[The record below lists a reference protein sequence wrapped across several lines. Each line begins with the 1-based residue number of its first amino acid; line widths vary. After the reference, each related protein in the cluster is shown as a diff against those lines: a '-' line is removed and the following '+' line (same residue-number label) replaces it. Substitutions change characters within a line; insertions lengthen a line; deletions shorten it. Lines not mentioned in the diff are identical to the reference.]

1 MIRQRR
7 RAGVRKAGN
16 TFEIAVGPQ
25 LLVGVLGVVAVIA
38 MLLIGIAIGRRNTA
52 PVTASNPAAQTGQT
66 IQVPAGSVDS
76 AITNMAVAPQ
86 PAVQTQKPV
95 SEQEKPITDA
105 ARIALPELATSNYQY
120 SFGKIT
126 ELGKVSR
133 TFKIKN
139 IGKKQLD
146 IATVNSSCGCTSA
159 LVGERSVP
167 PGGETSFRVEFDP
180 SSYQEAN
187 TLVNAW
193 VTIAS
198 SDPLAP
204 VVKLDFTAEV
214 ILKK

>member
-1 MIRQRR
+1 M
-7 RAGVRKAGN
+7 
-16 TFEIAVGPQ
+16 GPQ

-52 PVTASNPAAQTGQT
+52 PATAQATQTGQT
-66 IQVPAGSVDS
+66 VQVPAGSVDN
-76 AITNMAVAPQ
+76 AITNMSVAPQ

-105 ARIALPELATSNYQY
+105 PRIAVPELATSNYQY

-126 ELGKVSR
+126 QLGKVTR
-133 TFKIKN
+133 TFQIKN

-146 IATVNSSCGCTSA
+146 ISIVNSSCGCTSA
-159 LVGERSVP
+159 LVGDRNVP

-193 VTIAS
+193 VTVAS
-198 SDPLAP
+198 NDPLAP
-204 VVKLDFTAEV
+204 VVKLDFSAEV

>member
-7 RAGVRKAGN
+7 PAGIRKAGN
-16 TFEIAVGPQ
+16 AFEIAVGPQ

-38 MLLIGIAIGRRNTA
+38 MLLIGIAIGRRNTTPA
-52 PVTASNPAAQTGQT
+52 TANTATQTGQT
-66 IQVPAGSVDS
+66 VQVPAGSVDN
-76 AITNMAVAPQ
+76 AITNMSVAPQ

-105 ARIALPELATSNYQY
+105 PRIALPELAPTGYQY
-120 SFGKIT
+120 QFGKIT
-126 ELGKVSR
+126 TPGKVTR
-133 TFKIKN
+133 NFKIKN
-139 IGKKQLD
+139 IGKQQLD
-146 IATVNSSCGCTSA
+146 IAMVNSSCGCTSA
-159 LVGERSVP
+159 LVGDRVVP

-180 SSYQEAN
+180 SAYQEAN

-193 VTIAS
+193 VTVAS
-198 SDPLAP
+198 NDPLAP

>member
-7 RAGVRKAGN
+7 PAGVRKTGN

-52 PVTASNPAAQTGQT
+52 PATAANPSVQSGQT
-66 IQVPAGSVDS
+66 IQVPSGSVDS

-95 SEQEKPITDA
+95 TEQEKPIADA
-105 ARIALPELATSNYQY
+105 PRIALPDLATSSYQY

-126 ELGKVSR
+126 TLGKVSR

-139 IGKKQLD
+139 IGKQQLD

-159 LVGERSVP
+159 LVGDRNVP

-180 SSYQEAN
+180 ASYQEAN

-198 SDPLAP
+198 NDPLAP

>member
-1 MIRQRR
+1 M
-7 RAGVRKAGN
+7 
-16 TFEIAVGPQ
+16 GPQ

-52 PVTASNPAAQTGQT
+52 PTTATTAANPATQTGQT